1 MQEGNFVTPV
11 DNEERHIYI
20 SQIKEV
26 SISNWGD
33 ILRTGSNGSLSHHIR
48 KSMSSHPPLF
58 GCARKNLSNLALQL
72 SVTAI
77 VTKF

>member
-20 SQIKEV
+20 SQIKEA

-33 ILRTGSNGSLSHHIR
+33 ILRAGSNGSLSSHKKEHVF
-48 KSMSSHPPLF
+48 SSSSFRLRTQKPVKFSLTIE
-58 GCARKNLSNLALQL
+58 CYSN
-72 SVTAI
+72 SN
-77 VTKF
+77 KF